1 MKELYRICKRKFGST
16 PAAAFNGMGA
26 KQNPGRW
33 NSALFPMVYAAES
46 LSLAMLEML
55 VHLDERMLGLSYV
68 FFQVEAPM
76 DLILKLPREDIPAN
90 WKNYPAPSS
99 TKRIGDKWAEEMS
112 SLILEVPSTLNPVEK
127 IFLIN
132 PKHPYF
138 ERLFIDGPY
147 SVSFDPRLK

>member
-1 MKELYRICKRKFGST
+1 
-16 PAAAFNGMGA
+16 MGA

-76 DLILKLPREDIPAN
+76 DLILKLPGKTSLPTGKTILRHHQQNGSEIN
-90 WKNYPAPSS
+90 GR
-99 TKRIGDKWAEEMS
+99 KRC
-112 SLILEVPSTLNPVEK
+112 
-127 IFLIN
+127 
-132 PKHPYF
+132 
-138 ERLFIDGPY
+138 RL
-147 SVSFDPRLK
+147 